1 MDCRIHEASESRWRF
16 RKAADRLVAQ
26 PAADRGLGRF
36 YSGCAWD
43 RWSGSA
49 AGGGASSW
57 PPWGGLFDG
66 EGEPAKPGEPRRG
79 APCHIFAETVDP

>member
-1 MDCRIHEASESRWRF
+1 MKRLSRAGGSGKPQTF
-16 RKAADRLVAQ
+16 SLLY
-26 PAADRGLGRF
+26 PAADRGFRRF
-36 YSGCAWD
+36 CSGCAWD